1 MFSTSNITMKIGIV
15 ADNHLGYPRFE
26 EDSYIQAERA
36 LLGAAE
42 KCDLIINAGDIFDT
56 RVPKLETLQKGMELF
71 GKIKVPVF
79 AIYGNHERRTKEMT
93 NPVQLLLTANLVKY
107 LHGKGEVFEKD
118 GEKIQVFG
126 VGNIPDRYAKTA
138 VESALKKFS
147 PEEGAFKILV
157 IHQTISDILKTE
169 EEELSLDFLENLP
182 FDLIINGHIHKRME
196 KLDGKVLMPGST
208 VITQL
213 KKDETEPKGYYIY
226 DTKAKKAEFFT
237 IECRKF
243 FHEEMNFENASEDEI
258 RKKVRARIEELHGK
272 NADAVILIKVKGTL
286 REGLLSSDIALE
298 EHDNIYIVNELNA
311 LDIKSKLDKIR
322 KFRDEKLSI
331 KEIAVAELEKRL
343 GDKITLFK
351 PSEFFDKLVEGSEEA
366 LEYLEKKK

>member
-36 LLGAAE
+36 MLGAAE
-42 KCDLIINAGDIFDT
+42 KCDVIINGGDIFDA
-56 RVPKLETLQKGMELF
+56 RIPKLETLQKGMELF
-71 GKIKVPVF
+71 SRVKVPVF

-107 LHGKGEVFEKD
+107 LHGTSEIFEKE
-118 GEKIQVFG
+118 GEKIQIFG
-126 VGNIPDRYAKTA
+126 IGNIPDRYAKTA
-138 VESALKKFS
+138 VEKALERFV
-147 PEEGAFKILV
+147 PEKGAFKILV

-169 EEELSLDFLENLP
+169 EEELSFDFLEGLP
-182 FDLIINGHIHKRME
+182 FDLIINGHIHRRME
-196 KLDGKVLMPGST
+196 KLAGKVIMPGST

-213 KKDETEPKGYYIY
+213 KKEETEPKGYYIY
-226 DTKAKKAEFFT
+226 DTKTKKTEFFP

-243 FHEEMNFENASEDEI
+243 FHEELNFENVSEEEV
-258 RKKVRARIEELHGK
+258 RKRVREKIEELHKQYK
-272 NADAVILIKVKGTL
+272 NAIILVKLKGRL

-298 EHDNIYIVNELNA
+298 EYDDIYIVNELNA
-311 LDIKSKLDKIR
+311 VDIKTKLDKIR
-322 KFRDEKLSI
+322 KFREEKLSV
-331 KEIAVAELEKRL
+331 KEIAIVELEKRL
-343 GDKITLFK
+343 EGKITMFK

-366 LEYLEKKK
+366 LEYLEKK

>member
-1 MFSTSNITMKIGIV
+1 MKIGIV

-26 EDSYIQAERA
+26 EDSFVQAERA

-56 RVPKLETLQKGMELF
+56 RIPKLETLQRGMELF
-71 GKIKVPVF
+71 RKIGVPVF

-107 LHGKGEVFEKD
+107 LHGSGEVFEKNGD
-118 GEKIQVFG
+118 KVHVFG
-126 VGNIPDRYAKTA
+126 IGNIPDRYAKTA
-138 VESALKKFS
+138 VETALKKFV

-169 EEELSLDFLENLP
+169 EEELSLDFLEGLP

-196 KLDGKVLMPGST
+196 KLDGKVVMPGST

-213 KKDETEPKGYYIY
+213 KKEEMEPKGYYIY
-226 DTKAKKAEFFT
+226 DTKARKAEFNP

-243 FHEEMNFENASEDEI
+243 FHEELNFENASEEDV
-258 RKKVRARIEELHGK
+258 RKKVRGRIEELQK
-272 NADAVILIKVKGTL
+272 QERNAVILIKVKGTL

-298 EHDNIYIVNELNA
+298 ERDDIYIINELNA
-311 LDIKSKLDKIR
+311 VDIKTKLDKIR
-322 KFRDEKLSI
+322 KFREEKVSV
-331 KEIAVAELEKRL
+331 KEIAIAELEKRL
-343 GDKITLFK
+343 EGKITLFK
-351 PSEFFDKLVEGSEEA
+351 SSELFDKLVEGSEEA
-366 LEYLEKKK
+366 LGYLEKRKH